1 MLGVARAPVTITTYV
16 TSYCVLECNPV
27 SCKTKAR
34 KKGPTELQVLTAK
47 AICFSAGQ
55 EQDTR

>member
-16 TSYCVLECNPV
+16 NSYCVLECNP
-27 SCKTKAR
+27 K
-34 KKGPTELQVLTAK
+34 KKGPTELPASTLTAK

>member
-1 MLGVARAPVTITTYV
+1 MLGVVRVPVTITTYV
-16 TSYCVLECNPV
+16 NSYCVLEYNPV
-27 SCKTKAR
+27 SYK
-34 KKGPTELQVLTAK
+34 KKGPTELPASTLTAK